1 MCNKYEPS
9 KGLAIFKAKCPQC
22 QSGKMFKKSALQLN
36 GFTEMFDTC
45 SVCGLTF
52 EVEPGFFWGAM
63 YVSYGLGVAFAIAAF
78 VISYVILETTVKTAF
93 ISIIVTLILLLPVM
107 MRYSRNIWIN
117 MFVSFDKNWKEKFKK
132 ETK

>member
-22 QSGKMFKKSALQLN
+22 QSGKMFKKSALKLN

-45 SVCGLTF
+45 NVCGLTF

-63 YVSYGLGVAFAIAAF
+63 YVSYGI
-78 VISYVILETTVKTAF
+78 TTGMML
-93 ISIIVTLILLLPVM
+93 IVGALVLILSNHEARFWGYIIPIFLAMFSSIPFTY
-107 MRYSRNIWIN
+107 RYSRVLMLYYFSPVRFNKDLVN
-117 MFVSFDKNWKEKFKK
+117 NK
-132 ETK
+132 

>member
-22 QSGKMFKKSALQLN
+22 QSGKMFKKSALKLN

-45 SVCGLTF
+45 NVCELKF

-63 YVSYGLGVAFAIAAF
+63 YVSYGITTGMMLIVGALVF
-78 VISYVILETTVKTAF
+78 ILSSHEARF
-93 ISIIVTLILLLPVM
+93 WGYIIPIFLAMFSSIPFTY
-107 MRYSRNIWIN
+107 RYSRVLMLYYFSPVRFNKDLVN
-117 MFVSFDKNWKEKFKK
+117 NK
-132 ETK
+132 

>member
-22 QSGKMFKKSALQLN
+22 QSGKMFKKSALKLN

-63 YVSYGLGVAFAIAAF
+63 YVSYGITTGMMLIVGALVF
-78 VISYVILETTVKTAF
+78 ILSKHNAGF
-93 ISIIVTLILLLPVM
+93 WGYIIPIFLAMFSSIPFTY
-107 MRYSRNIWIN
+107 RYSRVL
-117 MFVSFDKNWKEKFKK
+117 MLYYFSPVSFNKDLVNKK
-132 ETK
+132 

>member
-63 YVSYGLGVAFAIAAF
+63 YVSYGI
-78 VISYVILETTVKTAF
+78 TTAMM
-93 ISIIVTLILLLPVM
+93 IIVGAMVFVLSNHNAGFWGYIIPIFLVMFSSIPCTYRFSRVLMLYYFAPV
-107 MRYSRNIWIN
+107 RFNKDLVN
-117 MFVSFDKNWKEKFKK
+117 K
-132 ETK
+132 

>member
-22 QSGKMFKKSALQLN
+22 QSGKMFKKSAFKLN

-52 EVEPGFFWGAM
+52 EIEPGFFWGAM
-63 YVSYGLGVAFAIAAF
+63 YVSYGITTGMMLVVGALVFI
-78 VISYVILETTVKTAF
+78 ISNHHAGFWGYIIPIFLAMF
-93 ISIIVTLILLLPVM
+93 SSIPFTYRFSRVLMLYYFSPV
-107 MRYSRNIWIN
+107 RFNKDLVN
-117 MFVSFDKNWKEKFKK
+117 NK
-132 ETK
+132 

>member
-22 QSGKMFKKSALQLN
+22 QSGKMFKKSALKLN

-45 SVCGLTF
+45 NVCGLTF

-63 YVSYGLGVAFAIAAF
+63 YVSYGITTGMMLIVGALVF
-78 VISYVILETTVKTAF
+78 ILSSHEARF
-93 ISIIVTLILLLPVM
+93 WGYIIPIFLAMFSSIPFTY
-107 MRYSRNIWIN
+107 RYSRVLMLYYFSPVRFNKDLVN
-117 MFVSFDKNWKEKFKK
+117 NK
-132 ETK
+132 

>member
-22 QSGKMFKKSALQLN
+22 QSGKMFKKSALKLN

-63 YVSYGLGVAFAIAAF
+63 YVSYGITTGMMLIVGALVF
-78 VISYVILETTVKTAF
+78 ILSKHNAGF
-93 ISIIVTLILLLPVM
+93 WGYIIPIFLAMFSSIPFTY
-107 MRYSRNIWIN
+107 RYSRVL
-117 MFVSFDKNWKEKFKK
+117 MLYYFSPVSFNKDLVNNK
-132 ETK
+132 

>member
-9 KGLAIFKAKCPQC
+9 KGLAVLKAKCPQC
-22 QSGKMFKKSALQLN
+22 QSGKMFKKSALKLN

-63 YVSYGLGVAFAIAAF
+63 YVSYGITTGMMLVIGVLVYTFSNHEARFWGYIIPIFLAMF
-78 VISYVILETTVKTAF
+78 S
-93 ISIIVTLILLLPVM
+93 SIPFTY
-107 MRYSRNIWIN
+107 RYSRVLMLYYFSPVRFNKDLVN
-117 MFVSFDKNWKEKFKK
+117 NK
-132 ETK
+132 

>member
-9 KGLAIFKAKCPQC
+9 KGLAVFKAKCPQC
-22 QSGKMFKKSALQLN
+22 QSGKMFKKSALKLN

-63 YVSYGLGVAFAIAAF
+63 YVSYGITTGMMLVIGVL
-78 VISYVILETTVKTAF
+78 VYTISSHEARFWGYIIPIFLAMF
-93 ISIIVTLILLLPVM
+93 LSIPFTY
-107 MRYSRNIWIN
+107 RYSRVLMLYFFSPVRFNKDLVN
-117 MFVSFDKNWKEKFKK
+117 NK
-132 ETK
+132 

>member
-9 KGLAIFKAKCPQC
+9 KGLAVLKAKCPQC
-22 QSGKMFKKSALQLN
+22 QSGKMFKKSALKLN

-63 YVSYGLGVAFAIAAF
+63 YVSYGITTGMMLVIGVLVYTFSNHEARFWGYIIPIFLAMF
-78 VISYVILETTVKTAF
+78 S
-93 ISIIVTLILLLPVM
+93 SIPFTY
-107 MRYSRNIWIN
+107 RYSRVLMLYYFSPVRFNEDLVN
-117 MFVSFDKNWKEKFKK
+117 NK
-132 ETK
+132 

>member
-22 QSGKMFKKSALQLN
+22 QSGKMYKKSAFKLN

-52 EVEPGFFWGAM
+52 EIEPGFFWGAM
-63 YVSYGLGVAFAIAAF
+63 YVSYGITTGMMLIVGALVF
-78 VISYVILETTVKTAF
+78 ILSNHHADF
-93 ISIIVTLILLLPVM
+93 WGYIIPIFLAMFSSIPFTY
-107 MRYSRNIWIN
+107 RYSRVLMLYYFSPVRFNKDLVN
-117 MFVSFDKNWKEKFKK
+117 KK
-132 ETK
+132 